1 MSCYFMVDTYID
13 EEKGRGQYDCFGSEA
28 YRQIMKKRMDSVDAR
43 AVVVEGMEN
52 PAKDKSVHD
61 IPGSEN
67 RLFKQDRDYNGHG
80 SCW

>member
-1 MSCYFMVDTYID
+1 MILIRFPSRQALD
-13 EEKGRGQYDCFGSEA
+13 DCFGSEE

-43 AVVVEGMEN
+43 AVVVEGTEN

-67 RLFKQDRDYNGHG
+67 R
-80 SCW
+80 